1 MSKKKLNKGHMPR
14 LQLYRDDC
22 VDCTRRCEDSSLL
35 YHGHTACANANN
47 SVTCPNFSVR
57 EDSCVCTYVPHYIYS
72 TCAYKTSKPATK
84 RKPVR

>member
-1 MSKKKLNKGHMPR
+1 MSKKLNKDHKPR
-14 LQLYRDDC
+14 LYLYQDDC
-22 VDCTRRCEDSSLL
+22 VDCTRTCKDSPT
-35 YHGHTACANANN
+35 YDDNCICTNANN

-57 EDSCVCTYVPHYIYS
+57 ENSCVCTYVPHYIYS